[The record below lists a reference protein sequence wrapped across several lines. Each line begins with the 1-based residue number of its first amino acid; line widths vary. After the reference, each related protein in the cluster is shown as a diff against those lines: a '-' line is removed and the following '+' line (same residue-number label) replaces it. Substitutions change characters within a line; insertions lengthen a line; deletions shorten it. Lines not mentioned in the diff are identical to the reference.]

1 MLEMRP
7 ECERCGAGLPAE
19 GAGAFICSLE
29 CTFCATCV
37 DELDDI
43 CPNCKG
49 ELMDRPTRPKRLH
62 DKYPPTSLRAQ
73 GTSTGAG

>member
-1 MLEMRP
+1 
-7 ECERCGAGLPAE
+7 
-19 GAGAFICSLE
+19 
-29 CTFCATCV
+29 TCA

-62 DKYPPTSLRAQ
+62 DKYPPTILRAQ